1 MKNLILFADEI
12 LKNNSVETMV
22 QVFCSLTDEEI
33 EKIIAGWEMKIVS
46 GLTASVAEPRNFS
59 AGTIHANKDIW

>member
-22 QVFCSLTDEEI
+22 QVICSLTDEEI
-33 EKIIAGWEMKIVS
+33 EKIIAG
-46 GLTASVAEPRNFS
+46 
-59 AGTIHANKDIW
+59 